1 MKIKLGKYRH
11 YKGKFYEVIG
21 EAVHSE
27 TSEEMVIY
35 RALYEDIAFGKNAVF
50 VRPKGIFLKK
60 VEIKGE
66 KIPRLNLF
74 NS

>member
-50 VRPKGIFLKK
+50 VRTKEIFLEK

-66 KIPRLNLF
+66 KIPRF
-74 NS
+74 EFIE